1 MPRDTTLRPPVL
13 PGYTH
18 LRPLGQGGFADV
30 FLYQQDMPRRQVAV
44 KVLHRRP
51 GDAALHAL
59 AAEADVMAALSAH
72 PSILTLHEASVS
84 ADGRPYMVAEYC
96 PGSLANRYRSQVIPV
111 AEVLDI
117 GVHLGSAVEAAHRI
131 GMLHRDIKPSNILV
145 TAFGHPVLAD
155 FGVATAV
162 TTGRGDDVAL
172 SPPWSAPEVV
182 DGSSSGTVATDVW
195 SIAATLY
202 TLLAGHSPFAEPG
215 RRLDADQLRA
225 RIVKARYRPTGRA
238 DVPDALERVLA
249 GGMRRLPGDRF
260 GSAREVAEALQE
272 VQRSLGGPVTPL
284 EIPGDAW
291 VEATRATDETPVVE
305 RLPRQATVAVDGRRR
320 ARGEGSRTDSSLD
333 ADEGRGW
340 SRARTVGWSAAGVAV
355 LGGGAAAVLI
365 LAGR

>member
-1 MPRDTTLRPPVL
+1 MPRDATLKPPVL

-44 KVLHRRP
+44 KVLHKRAGQQSLR
-51 GDAALHAL
+51 AL

-84 ADGRPYMVAEYC
+84 ADGRPYLVTEYC

-111 AEVLDI
+111 GEVLAI

-162 TTGRGDDVAL
+162 TSGEGDDVAL

-182 DGSSSGTVATDVW
+182 DGSSSGTVASDVW
-195 SIAATLY
+195 SVAATLY

-215 RRLDADQLRA
+215 RRLDADQLRE
-225 RIVKARYRPTGRA
+225 RIVKARFRPTGRA
-238 DVPDALERVLA
+238 DVPAALEEVLA
-249 GGMRRLPGDRF
+249 GGLRRLPGDRF
-260 GSAREVAEALQE
+260 ATAREVAEALQE
-272 VQRSLGGPVTPL
+272 VQRTLGEPVTPL
-284 EIPGDAW
+284 EIPEDAW
-291 VEATRATDETPVVE
+291 VDATRTLDHTPAE
-305 RLPRQATVAVDGRRR
+305 QRLPRQATVPVASARRPR
-320 ARGEGSRTDSSLD
+320 GTAGDAPAATPARRGPSRT
-333 ADEGRGW
+333 
-340 SRARTVGWSAAGVAV
+340 RAVAWTAGGVV
-355 LGGGAAAVLI
+355 LLGGAAAILMAVL
-365 LAGR
+365 

>member
-1 MPRDTTLRPPVL
+1 MARDVTLRPPVL

-44 KVLHRRP
+44 KVLHKRP
-51 GDAALHAL
+51 GDAALRAL

-72 PSILTLHEASVS
+72 PSILTLHQASVS
-84 ADGRPYMVAEYC
+84 ADGRPYMVTEYC

-117 GVHLGSAVEAAHRI
+117 GVHLASAVEAAHRI

-145 TAFGHPVLAD
+145 TTFGHPVLAD

-162 TTGRGDDVAL
+162 TSGEGDDVAL

-202 TLLAGHSPFAEPG
+202 TLLAGRSPFAEPG
-215 RRLDADQLRA
+215 RRLDADQLRS
-225 RIVKARYRPTGRA
+225 RIVKARYRPTGRD
-238 DVPDALERVLA
+238 DVPEALERALA
-249 GGMRRLPGDRF
+249 GGMRRLPGDRYA
-260 GSAREVAEALQE
+260 SARELAEALQE
-272 VQRSLGGPVTPL
+272 VQRGLGEPVTPL
-284 EIPGDAW
+284 EIPGEAW
-291 VEATRATDETPVVE
+291 VEATRATDETPIAE
-305 RLPRQATVAVDGRRR
+305 RLPRSATVAVDSRRR
-320 ARGEGSRTDSSLD
+320 PRDPGTAPAAS
-333 ADEGRGW
+333 AGRAP
-340 SRARTVGWSAAGVAV
+340 SRARVLAWTASGIAAAAAGI
-355 LGGGAAAVLI
+355 AAALM